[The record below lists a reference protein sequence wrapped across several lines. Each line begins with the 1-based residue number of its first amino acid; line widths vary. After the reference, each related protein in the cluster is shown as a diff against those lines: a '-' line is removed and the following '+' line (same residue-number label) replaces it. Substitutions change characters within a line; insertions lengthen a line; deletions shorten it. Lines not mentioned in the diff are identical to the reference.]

1 MRKECGY
8 CLKSVSLKK
17 DKFILLG
24 TYDGKKTL
32 EERYYHINCFKLW
45 FDESVHAKAK
55 NIVNSM
61 QKKIMPLA
69 RNMIKQVMG
78 G

>member
-1 MRKECGY
+1 MKKECGY
-8 CLKSVSLKK
+8 CDQSIDLKK
-17 DKFILLG
+17 DKFVLLG

-32 EERYYHINCFKLW
+32 EERYYHFNCFTIW
-45 FDESVHAKAK
+45 FDKSIHTKAK
-55 NIVNSM
+55 LIVNAM

-78 G
+78 N